1 MSDEYVD
8 DGSDDISNSLAAEC
22 TGTVGMPDDAA
33 ADGPLYESMASAV
46 EAYDEHEALK
56 DREPDDAIEAPDDQQ
71 QQTKGKVPLGAL
83 REERAKRQQLQQ
95 QLDVQTQQLAQYQQQ
110 LAQLQQY
117 QQQLAQGQQQQ
128 LQQEAIPDF
137 DEDPRGHVEAVKAK
151 FQQDLQNIAN
161 QQQYQ
166 HAAMQLQQ
174 ESQQLAPVVAQAEE
188 AFAESVG
195 VDNYRAAF
203 DAVHQTIQANMRQQH
218 PNASPQ
224 EMALIAQTVN
234 VAFVRRC
241 QAEGI
246 NPAEHIY
253 NLAIGMGL
261 APAVPGQRVPETRL
275 PPKAPTSLS
284 TLSADGR
291 APDQRG
297 AYKAGDIANLSND
310 EFNRLFE
317 SMRDTQRPAV

>member
-56 DREPDDAIEAPDDQQ
+56 DREPEELVEEDEQPR
-71 QQTKGKVPLGAL
+71 KGSGKVPLGAL

-95 QLDVQTQQLAQYQQQ
+95 QLDAQAQQLAIYQQQ
-110 LAQLQQY
+110 LAQFQQY
-117 QQQLAQGQQQQ
+117 QQQLAQTQQQQAQLEPEIDPEIDPVGFIRAKEKQFTEQLQNVQYQQQYQQAVVQ
-128 LQQEAIPDF
+128 LQQE
-137 DEDPRGHVEAVKAK
+137 
-151 FQQDLQNIAN
+151 Q
-161 QQQYQ
+161 
-166 HAAMQLQQ
+166 
-174 ESQQLAPVVAQAEE
+174 QQLAPVVAQAEE

-195 VDNYRAAF
+195 VENYRAAF
-203 DAVHQTIQANMRQQH
+203 EAVHQTIQANMRQQH

-224 EMALIAQTVN
+224 EMALIEQTVN

-253 NLAIGMGL
+253 NRAIEMGL
-261 APAVPGQRVPETRL
+261 VSAVPGQRVPGTRL

-284 TLSADGR
+284 TLSANGR

>member
-56 DREPDDAIEAPDDQQ
+56 DREPEELVDEDEQPR
-71 QQTKGKVPLGAL
+71 KGSGKVPLGAL

-95 QLDVQTQQLAQYQQQ
+95 QLDAQAQQLAQYQQQ
-110 LAQLQQY
+110 LAQFQQY

-137 DEDPRGHVEAVKAK
+137 DEDPRGYIEAKER
-151 FQQDLQNIAN
+151 QLTEQLQNVQY

-166 HAAMQLQQ
+166 QAAVQLQQ
-174 ESQQLAPVVAQAEE
+174 AQQQLAPVVAQAEE

-195 VDNYRAAF
+195 VENYYAAYN
-203 DAVHQTIQANMRQQH
+203 AVHQTVQANIRQQH

-224 EMALIAQTVN
+224 EMALLEQAVN
-234 VAFVRRC
+234 IQFVRQC
-241 QAEGI
+241 QAQGI

-253 NLAIGMGL
+253 NRAIEMGL
-261 APAVPGQRVPETRL
+261 APAVPGQRVPGTRL

-284 TLSADGR
+284 TLSANGR